1 MDNPEIFAVNMLIYY
16 TRKTAR
22 IKNYDHK
29 QINFGSLKNYSAE
42 GFSTMNYLR
51 TMTKLINLIQEV
63 MPVIDK
69 LVKANKGEN
78 KGVMSISQDCL
89 DIEII
94 EKITDRDK
102 PFKKNKKIS
111 PACRQG

>member
-29 QINFGSLKNYSAE
+29 QINFGFLKNYSAE

-69 LVKANKGEN
+69 LAPSEN

-89 DIEII
+89 DTEII

-102 PFKKNKKIS
+102 LFKKNKKIS